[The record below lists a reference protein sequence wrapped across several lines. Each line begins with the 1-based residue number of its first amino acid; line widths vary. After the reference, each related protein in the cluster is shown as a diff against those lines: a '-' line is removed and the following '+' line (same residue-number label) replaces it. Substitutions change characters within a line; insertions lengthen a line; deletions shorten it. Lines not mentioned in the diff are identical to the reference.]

1 MGKSKT
7 ERDEVKI
14 SGVFQNTAAIPV
26 ATIKNARV
34 FEDYYEEMQAEYD
47 RAAEAFHATD
57 VRSTEIVKRAAEWEE
72 ISRRM
77 IMAHAAFF
85 GLRRGDYEKREKALA
100 GMKQCKDDSGIRVDN
115 LKLHYELAAG
125 EENPDPAYLR
135 KVLKLKLDE
144 LKFYFRAVS
153 TQKAYLERYTSDP
166 DYMTPELRAEKK
178 ASAVVAEMMKKVPR
192 DRIYLPARPF
202 PPVRVPEGERVPY
215 PPEAYAVWKSLPVE
229 DMIYDAEHDE
239 FTVPE
244 GYVSRDGTIDDKS
257 VVWDWKNNTVTM
269 KFVGGEA
276 VTWPFW
282 KPKDTFDVL
291 HEGDW
296 CAEYYIRLYQQVL
309 EDLEPPGMHD

>member
-1 MGKSKT
+1 MSGKTADNEKKLPAGLPEPEPFGIALMTAPLPFDEIFADIQAMYDEKKRDYLASNLKDPELPEKT
-7 ERDEVKI
+7 EQWEKASRNLT
-14 SGVFQNTAAIPV
+14 GAAISLF
-26 ATIKNARV
+26 R
-34 FEDYYEEMQAEYD
+34 
-47 RAAEAFHATD
+47 
-57 VRSTEIVKRAAEWEE
+57 RS
-72 ISRRM
+72 
-77 IMAHAAFF
+77 
-85 GLRRGDYEKREKALA
+85 RGSIEKQEKALDVIA
-100 GMKQCKDDSGIRVDN
+100 ECKNGCAIRERNLMRQYQMVKRDEPDN
-115 LKLHYELAAG
+115 QKRIGRLFDAVIKSQYSYTRYDRTQQSYLKRFIEG
-125 EENPDPAYLR
+125 PE
-135 KVLKLKLDE
+135 
-144 LKFYFRAVS
+144 
-153 TQKAYLERYTSDP
+153 
-166 DYMTPELRAEKK
+166 YMTPELRAEKK

-202 PPVRVPEGERVPY
+202 PPVRVPEGEPVPY
-215 PPEAYAVWKSLPVE
+215 PPEAYAMWKSLPVE

-309 EDLEPPGMHD
+309 EDLEPPGTHD

>member
-1 MGKSKT
+1 MGKSKA

-14 SGVFQNTAAIPV
+14 HAVFKNTAAFPV
-26 ATIKNARV
+26 ATIKDARV

-115 LKLHYELAAG
+115 LKLHYELAVG

-153 TQKAYLERYTSDP
+153 TQKAYLERYTSEP

-178 ASAVVAEMMKKVPR
+178 ASARAAKFMSMVPKGH
-192 DRIYLPARPF
+192 IFLPARPF
-202 PPVRVPEGERVPY
+202 PPFRVPEGERVPY
-215 PPEAYAVWKSLPVE
+215 APKPFSKWKNLPPE
-229 DMIYDAEHDE
+229 DFRYDTEHDE
-239 FTVPE
+239 FVLPK
-244 GYVSRDGTIDDKS
+244 GYVSEDGTIDDES
-257 VVWDWKNNTVTM
+257 VVWNWENNTVTM
-269 KFVGGEA
+269 KFRGGEA

-282 KPKDTFDVL
+282 KAKDTFDTMKPGSW
-291 HEGDW
+291 ER
-296 CAEYYIRLYQQVL
+296 EYYIRLYKKTL
-309 EDLEPPGMHD
+309 EWLDPPGLHG